1 MPGMPAPPPV
11 EPARERL
18 IAAMTDALRRRG
30 LHGIGLTELLR
41 AAQAPKGVLYHHF
54 PGGKTELAVAA
65 IDQVVGR
72 MTTGLDKLLAGTPDP
87 LLAMRR
93 WIAGATARLQET
105 GFEAGC
111 PLATVALESGPED
124 RALREALARAF
135 GRVRER
141 IAQGLAGAGLPAERA
156 QGLAALIV
164 AAYEGGLLQ
173 SRVAHSIEP
182 MQRAADTL
190 LALLSA
196 SPFCDPLQEPPP

>member
-1 MPGMPAPPPV
+1 MPAPPPV

-65 IDQVVGR
+65 IDQVVER
-72 MTTGLDKLLAGTPDP
+72 MTAGLDKLLAGTPDP
-87 LLAMRR
+87 LLALRR

-173 SRVAHSIEP
+173 SRVAHSAEP
-182 MQRAADTL
+182 IQRATDTL

-196 SPFCDPLQEPPP
+196 APSCAPFQEPSP

>member
-1 MPGMPAPPPV
+1 MPTPAPL

-18 IAAMTDALRRRG
+18 IAAMTEALRRRG
-30 LHGIGLTELLR
+30 LHGIGLTELLQ

-65 IDQVVGR
+65 IDRVVER
-72 MTTGLDKLLAGTPDP
+72 MAAGLDKLLAGTPDP
-87 LLAMRR
+87 LQAMRR
-93 WIAGATARLQET
+93 WIAGATAHLQDS

-124 RALREALARAF
+124 QALRVALARAF

-141 IAQGLAGAGLPAERA
+141 IALGLAGAGLPAERA

-173 SRVAHSIEP
+173 SRVAHSVEP
-182 MQRAADTL
+182 MQRATDTL
-190 LALLSA
+190 LALLA
-196 SPFCDPLQEPPP
+196 SPSPDALQEPSP

>member
-1 MPGMPAPPPV
+1 MPRMPAPPPI

-30 LHGIGLTELLR
+30 LHGIGLTELLQ

-54 PGGKTELAVAA
+54 PGGKTELAIAA
-65 IDQVVGR
+65 IDRVVER
-72 MTTGLDKLLAGTPDP
+72 MTAGLDKLLASTPDP
-87 LLAMRR
+87 LVAMGR
-93 WIAGATARLQET
+93 WIAGATARLQDT

-141 IAQGLAGAGLPAERA
+141 IALGLTNAGLPAERA

-173 SRVAHSIEP
+173 SRVAHSAEP
-182 MQRAADTL
+182 MQRASDTL

-196 SPFCDPLQEPPP
+196 GPSSNALREPSP